1 MFLLFRGFDQVLLE
15 TPNFVEAF
23 IAVSMKAAIIALIIG
38 LVIGVVLGVSATS
51 ESKILR
57 AISRIYVELLQNTP
71 ILILLFFLYV
81 FSPYVVPGGVDAF
94 TIGSIVLGIYHGAY
108 ISEIV
113 RSGIQA
119 VAKGQEEAAKSQ
131 GFTKLQTMRYIILPQ
146 AIRIIIPPITTQVV
160 GIIKNTSI
168 LQVIAVGDL
177 MYQAQIWTSY
187 SGFSG
192 PAFILAAM
200 IYFAVCYPL
209 TLLSRHLEKKFA
221 KGYVRKMKKATVG
234 KEKAKVGGK
243 VYGNH

>member
-1 MFLLFRGFDQVLLE
+1 MLFRGFDQVLLE
-15 TPNFVEAF
+15 TPDFVEAF
-23 IAVSMKAAIIALIIG
+23 IAVSLKAAIIALIIG
-38 LVIGVVLGVSATS
+38 LVIGVVLGVVATS

-113 RSGIQA
+113 RSGIEA

-131 GFTKLQTMRYIILPQ
+131 GFTKLQTMRYIVLPQ
-146 AIRIIIPPITTQVV
+146 AIRMIIPPITTQVV

-177 MYQAQIWTSY
+177 MYKAQIWTSY

-192 PAFILAAM
+192 PAFILAAL
-200 IYFAVCYPL
+200 IYFVVCYPL
-209 TLLSRHLEKKFA
+209 TLLSRHLEKKFSR
-221 KGYVRKMKKATVG
+221 GYVRKPSKVKAQVKKV
-234 KEKAKVGGK
+234 KVGGK
-243 VYGNH
+243 VYGHH